1 MRHSYILNHRS
12 LLVDSAAF
20 QMPVALD
27 CETNKSRP
35 IHYEH
40 ILVEKMK

>member
-1 MRHSYILNHRS
+1 MLHPYILIHRS
-12 LLVDSAAF
+12 LLADSAAF
-20 QMPVALD
+20 QMPAALD